1 MHGSWDMGRFEHIIL
16 YKCIVLVSDME
27 THQLTDSL
35 SPKTADAETEG
46 MCGLALTELFAARG

>member
-1 MHGSWDMGRFEHIIL
+1 MHGSWGMGRVEHII

-46 MCGLALTELFAARG
+46 MCGLALTELFAASG